1 MLESLSNKVTGRM
14 PLCLKETP
22 TKVFSCQYCEIF
34 ENSFFYKTPLAA
46 VSVFGHYSHFIP
58 LENARKSYSKFIK
71 R

>member
-34 ENSFFYKTPLAA
+34 ENSFFTKHLWQQFLFLAIIPILYPLKTQESPIVNL
-46 VSVFGHYSHFIP
+46 
-58 LENARKSYSKFIK
+58 
-71 R
+71 